1 MPEDATVAGSLLQE
15 HDNNGGEEIA
25 LVGTGE
31 LCMQVLAHTVAPS
44 QTLALKDHPA
54 ATQSGR
60 VQFGNAEAGPSTS
73 VMGSEPRFEP
83 AEDENDVESE
93 LPVRH
98 SRRLATREK

>member
-1 MPEDATVAGSLLQE
+1 M
-15 HDNNGGEEIA
+15 GEEIA

-31 LCMQVLAHTVAPS
+31 LHTRVLAHTGTPS
-44 QTLALKDHPA
+44 QTLALKDHPP
-54 ATQSGR
+54 ATQGGGVQSGD
-60 VQFGNAEAGPSTS
+60 AEAGPSTS

-83 AEDENDVESE
+83 TENENDAESE